1 MIIDV
6 FQSFAHHYYIIIVDY
21 ILVQIFIMSMQN
33 NFKKAV
39 EIINKHRIALNRRI
53 LWPDFEIYDL
63 IASSMTFPEIQLQSS
78 FPPFVMLVD
87 LSLTKLVSPLDSK
100 EYTHIAVTKRKEIN
114 EKMEVIETMY
124 AFLTKRKIAIDQIS
138 CKYLH

>member
-21 ILVQIFIMSMQN
+21 ILVQILIMSMQN

-63 IASSMTFPEIQLQSS
+63 IASSMTFPEIQ
-78 FPPFVMLVD
+78 
-87 LSLTKLVSPLDSK
+87 
-100 EYTHIAVTKRKEIN
+100 
-114 EKMEVIETMY
+114 
-124 AFLTKRKIAIDQIS
+124 
-138 CKYLH
+138 

>member
-1 MIIDV
+1 
-6 FQSFAHHYYIIIVDY
+6 
-21 ILVQIFIMSMQN
+21 
-33 NFKKAV
+33 
-39 EIINKHRIALNRRI
+39 
-53 LWPDFEIYDL
+53 
-63 IASSMTFPEIQLQSS
+63 
-78 FPPFVMLVD
+78 MLVD